1 MGMPTH
7 EDAKLIIQLFQL
19 RLEPAMLEAERWF
32 ATDFRP
38 GSWTEVDARYPT
50 GSPERLLLAR
60 MLEYWEMVG
69 ALIDH
74 NLLNEDLLFDVLE
87 NTERLWGRLQG
98 WLPAARAAGALKA
111 GENIEILVNH
121 QRRWQQLY
129 IAKSERL

>member
-38 GSWTEVDARYPT
+38 GSWTEVDARYPA

-87 NTERLWGRLQG
+87 NTERLWGVPNASREEPTVIG
-98 WLPAARAAGALKA
+98 
-111 GENIEILVNH
+111 I
-121 QRRWQQLY
+121 
-129 IAKSERL
+129 